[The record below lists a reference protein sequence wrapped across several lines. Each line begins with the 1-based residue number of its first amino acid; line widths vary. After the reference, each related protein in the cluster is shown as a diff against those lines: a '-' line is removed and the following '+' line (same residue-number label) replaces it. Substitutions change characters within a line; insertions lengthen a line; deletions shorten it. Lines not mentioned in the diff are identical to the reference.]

1 MEQLR
6 FSSVDELF
14 NRLKPAFNSKLD
26 ELKSKGIK
34 YLDIKDL
41 WLFLSKNKWSLE
53 SNLELCDM
61 VNDILNIN
69 EAELISFINQICP

>member
-14 NRLKPAFNSKLD
+14 NRLKPAFNTKIN
-26 ELKSKGIK
+26 ELKSRGIK
-34 YLDIKDL
+34 YLDIKDM
-41 WLFLSKNKWSLE
+41 WLFLSKTKWASE

-61 VNDILNIN
+61 VSDILNIN
-69 EAELISFINQICP
+69 ETELLNFVNLNK